1 MIKKKRKNLILI
13 DYYENHP
20 LGIIYDWIRKNSP
33 SETLILVNLGYI
45 PYCKTGSYKLIN
57 DNLKKYFF
65 KKIRIKFL
73 IFYLNLKRYK
83 IVDLDKKLLNKSHKK
98 ILNHTNP
105 PEVLKKEILRDFVC
119 DKDQQFSFL
128 DYRVN
133 HIYESFNKSIKNTY
147 TNYEI
152 LLKEIINKNNL
163 KNAYIFNGRSLR
175 QKVISHLLKDNF
187 INVNYI
193 ERNMWNLGRT
203 VCSKERIHSFKYLKE
218 DKCSNYGISIHDISV
233 EELFKN
239 IIRKDWSKMHTEP
252 FRIFK
257 NNSKTISYLAGSSDE
272 YLAFTEEVMLKD
284 CNSQLDLVK
293 HISKICFENN
303 YNFILRVHP
312 NTRNKNKFDIDLW
325 NIIGEYLT
333 SRNQVFYSSSS
344 NINTYS
350 IIDFSDLIITNGST
364 VTVESCIKGK
374 DVCLCGFNGLRNYNS
389 AFIPKNLNQLEDFII
404 NTKKRSKDTIINE
417 AKRYVIDEL
426 EAGRVLKYYSMDTRR
441 FHF

>member
-1 MIKKKRKNLILI
+1 
-13 DYYENHP
+13 
-20 LGIIYDWIRKNSP
+20 
-33 SETLILVNLGYI
+33 
-45 PYCKTGSYKLIN
+45 
-57 DNLKKYFF
+57 
-65 KKIRIKFL
+65 
-73 IFYLNLKRYK
+73 
-83 IVDLDKKLLNKSHKK
+83 
-98 ILNHTNP
+98 
-105 PEVLKKEILRDFVC
+105 
-119 DKDQQFSFL
+119 
-128 DYRVN
+128 
-133 HIYESFNKSIKNTY
+133 
-147 TNYEI
+147 
-152 LLKEIINKNNL
+152 
-163 KNAYIFNGRSLR
+163 
-175 QKVISHLLKDNF
+175 
-187 INVNYI
+187 
-193 ERNMWNLGRT
+193 MWNLGRT

-239 IIRKDWSKMHTEP
+239 RIRKDWSKMHTEP
-252 FRIFK
+252 FRILK

-404 NTKKRSKDTIINE
+404 NTKNRSKNNIIKE
-417 AKRYVIDEL
+417 AKRYVLDEL